1 MKKNVLV
8 IWYSQTGQLT
18 NIVQRF
24 CSSLDAAKIQVD
36 YCEVKPI
43 PDFPFPWKD
52 EMHFYS
58 QMPACVG
65 QKALPLQLLNGNL
78 KERYDVI
85 VLGFQPWFLHPSIP
99 TISIFENVI
108 LRQLFKDTPVITIIG
123 ARNMWLN
130 AQEIVKEKL
139 IECGATLI
147 GHIALVDQ
155 AKNLAS
161 VITVQ
166 RWMFKG
172 LKDATFFLPRAGIS
186 ELDIARV
193 SIFGALFSTHLLE
206 NTLEKLHAAFL
217 SQQSVIVKSNLI
229 ILERTGVQN
238 FRKLAAYIDKA
249 TDTAMRLQRLRR
261 FAFILSKGVFILTPI
276 SSVRSTIIG
285 FINQEILKKEITYF
299 TGIKYQKG
307 QF

>member
-43 PDFPFPWKD
+43 PDFPFPWQD

-65 QKALPLQLLNGNL
+65 LKALPLKLLNTSL
-78 KERYDVI
+78 KEKYDVI
-85 VLGFQPWFLHPSIP
+85 ILGFQPWFLHPSIP
-99 TISIFENVI
+99 AISIFENEK
-108 LRQLFKDTPVITIIG
+108 LRKLLNNTPVITLIG

-139 IECGATLI
+139 NECGATLI

-186 ELDIARV
+186 EEDIARV
-193 SIFGALFSTHLLE
+193 AVFGELLSTNLLN
-206 NTLEKLHAAFL
+206 NTLPQLQEAFEDGN
-217 SQQSVIVKSNLI
+217 SVNVKSNLV
-229 ILERTGVQN
+229 ILERTGVKN
-238 FRKLAAYIDKA
+238 FRKFAAYIDKA
-249 TDTAMRLQRLRR
+249 TDTTIRLQRLRL

-276 SSVRSTIIG
+276 SSLRSKVIG
-285 FINQEILKKEITYF
+285 FFNQEILKKD
-299 TGIKYQKG
+299 IKYFKGINYQKD